1 MPLRLN
7 SVILLKLDTKDRGN
21 MVNLF
26 ITKVKSSLFSLL
38 GGIQPIIVSINVAE
52 EAAEKLKHC
61 GVPSEGLPRSH
72 GGSWSYDRMFEWKQ
86 APSRKDD
93 IAHVASV
100 ARAAGAMKE
109 ISREGVSAGAL
120 YAKRAYRKK
129 KQREKDLESSL
140 RDLKAKK
147 VKLLAEN
154 ELLEALYEKA
164 AEILALQ

>member
-1 MPLRLN
+1 ML
-7 SVILLKLDTKDRGN
+7 
-21 MVNLF
+21 
-26 ITKVKSSLFSLL
+26 
-38 GGIQPIIVSINVAE
+38 SINCPE
-52 EAAEKLKHC
+52 EAAEKLRHY

-72 GGSWSYDRMFEWKQ
+72 GGSWSYDRIFEWKQ
-86 APSRKDD
+86 APSQKDD
-93 IAHVASV
+93 IAHVASI
-100 ARAAGAMKE
+100 ARASGTMKE

-140 RDLKAKK
+140 HDLKAKK
-147 VKLLAEN
+147 AKLLAEN